1 VERPGVGKVGDE
13 RQGAPAKLGRMLRL
27 HLLAAAVASVVAVI
41 GFLAAGCGNS
51 GGHSVASAMAGT
63 TRSLA
68 PCKLTGAQRRGL
80 AQALAG
86 IRRLRRIE
94 ARMQTFSQ
102 RGGPNQ
108 NVVTG
113 KFLLDL
119 GSAKLPLNMYSN
131 LLHEAKAAVR
141 LCGDCSQGLE
151 AAEPVLGTRAH
162 PRCG

>member
-1 VERPGVGKVGDE
+1 VDWLGLLK
-13 RQGAPAKLGRMLRL
+13 GALAKLDQMWRCP
-27 HLLAAAVASVVAVI
+27 LLVIAAAI
-41 GFLAAGCGNS
+41 LAAGCGN
-51 GGHSVASAMAGT
+51 GGRHAATATAVT

-68 PCKLTGAQRRGL
+68 PCKLTRAQRRGL
-80 AQALAG
+80 ARTLADIG
-86 IRRLRRIE
+86 RLRRIE
-94 ARMQTFSQ
+94 ARMKTFSQ

-113 KFLLDL
+113 TFLLDL
-119 GSAKLPLNMYSN
+119 GSAKLPLKMYSN

-151 AAEPVLGTRAH
+151 AAEPVLGARAH